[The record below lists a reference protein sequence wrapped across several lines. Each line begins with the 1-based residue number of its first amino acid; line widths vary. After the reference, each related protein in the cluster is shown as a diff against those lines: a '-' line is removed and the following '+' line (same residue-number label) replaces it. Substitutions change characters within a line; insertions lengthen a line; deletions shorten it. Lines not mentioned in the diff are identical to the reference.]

1 MRDIALLCA
10 LAIGLPVPHAGA
22 ATVEPY
28 PSRAI
33 KVIVPQPPGAQ
44 SDVLGRMLADSLTE
58 LWKES
63 VFVENHGGAGGTIGT
78 DLAAKAPADGYTVL
92 VTGLNILAIAPALI
106 KDLRYDPVR
115 DFTPIGG
122 FVRVP
127 YALAV
132 NRKVPASTLAELISY
147 ARAHPGQLTY
157 GSGGAGSTS
166 QLGAELM
173 KSMAGIDVV
182 HVPYRGSA
190 PSIKALVSGEI
201 DMMFADLSLLAPHA
215 EAGTLRLLAAAGN
228 ERAAAAPDL
237 PTLGEQGLPGFA
249 IEPWYGLV
257 VPVGTPAEV
266 VAKLADGLRRT
277 LVKPELQQHL
287 QQLGYSPMSGTPA
300 EFDALIRSE
309 IEKYSQLIERA
320 GIRGEP

>member
-1 MRDIALLCA
+1 MRSIALLCA
-10 LAIGLPVPHAGA
+10 LAVGLSVPYLGA
-22 ATVEPY
+22 AADDRY

-33 KVIVPQPPGAQ
+33 RLIVPQPPGAQ
-44 SDVLGRMLADSLTE
+44 SDVLGRMLAESLTE

-63 VFVENHGGAGGTIGT
+63 VFVENHGGAGGAIGT

-92 VTGLNILAIAPALI
+92 VAGLNNLAMAPALI
-106 KDLRYDPVR
+106 KDLRYDSLR
-115 DFTPIGG
+115 DFTPVGG
-122 FVRVP
+122 LVRVP

-147 ARAHPGQLTY
+147 ARAHPGRLTY
-157 GSGGAGSTS
+157 GSGGAGSSS

-173 KSMAGIDVV
+173 KSMAGVDVV

-190 PSIKALVSGEI
+190 PSIKALVSGEV
-201 DMMFADLSLLAPHA
+201 DMMFADLSLLAPYA

-228 ERAAAAPDL
+228 ARAAAAPDL
-237 PTLGEQGLPGFA
+237 PTLDEQGLPGFA

-257 VPVGTPAEV
+257 VPVGTPVEV
-266 VAKLADGLRRT
+266 VAKLADGLHET
-277 LVKPELQQHL
+277 LRKPEVRQHL
-287 QQLGYSPMSGTPA
+287 QQVGYSPMSGTPA
-300 EFDALIRSE
+300 EFGALIRSE
-309 IEKYSQLIERA
+309 IEKYAQLIKRA